1 MSKQEIDTVM
11 SGLRTSVPNNDPGAE
26 MGCTNPGAV
35 GAGAMGHSVAAAAG
49 RQPGRRIGACP
60 SRFGRRINGCFG
72 PDVDGA
78 SFNFS
83 LGGGSCVSATAIGSG
98 GVSP

>member
-1 MSKQEIDTVM
+1 M

-26 MGCTNPGAV
+26 MGCTTPGAV
-35 GAGAMGHSVAAAAG
+35 GAGAMAAAAG
-49 RQPGRRIGACP
+49 RRPGRRIGACP
-60 SRFGRRINGCFG
+60 SRFGRRINVCFG
-72 PDVDGA
+72 PDDDGA
-78 SFNFS
+78 SSNFS